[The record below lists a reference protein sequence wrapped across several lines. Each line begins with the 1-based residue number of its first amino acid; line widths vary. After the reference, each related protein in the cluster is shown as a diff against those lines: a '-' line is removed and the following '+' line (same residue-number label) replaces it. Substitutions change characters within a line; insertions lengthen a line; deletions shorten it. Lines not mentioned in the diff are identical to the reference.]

1 LIQQSE
7 LFNPTTNKTMTIE
20 FLDTSDT
27 LRRITITGRLDLAGA
42 DEIAGQFAALTTSAS
57 KRVVVDLS
65 GVSFLAS
72 IGIRSIITHAKALQ
86 QRGGRMVLF
95 VGDNRTVAKTLE
107 VTGIDALI
115 PFFADNAAALAAAS
129 A

>member
-1 LIQQSE
+1 
-7 LFNPTTNKTMTIE
+7 MTIE
-20 FLDTSDT
+20 FVDISET
-27 LRRITITGRLDLAGA
+27 LRRVTITGRLDIVGA
-42 DEIAGQFAALTTSAS
+42 DEIASRFSALTTTAS
-57 KRVVVDLS
+57 RRVVLDLS

-72 IGIRSIITHAKALQ
+72 IGIRSIITNAKALQ

-95 VGDNRTVAKTLE
+95 VGDNATVSKTLE

-115 PFFADNAAALAAAS
+115 PIFADNAAAEAAAI